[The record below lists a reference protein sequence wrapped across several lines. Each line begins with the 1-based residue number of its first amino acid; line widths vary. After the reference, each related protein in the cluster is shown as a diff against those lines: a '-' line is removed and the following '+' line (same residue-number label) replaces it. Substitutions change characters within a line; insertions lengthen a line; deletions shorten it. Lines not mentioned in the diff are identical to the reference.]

1 MKWGCQMLIG
11 IVLALS
17 GCERGLHQMY
27 DQAKFLPLTPTSLF
41 ADGNSSRPQVAGTV
55 PHSSGAAA
63 GSSSGRG
70 GEAQVPAATA
80 TAVVLAADGRDLLP
94 VDPGTADL
102 DRIPL
107 PITAA
112 LLATGRQ
119 RFNIYCAPCHSQLGD
134 GDGMVVRRGFPAP
147 PSFHTP
153 RLRQAPD
160 SHFYD
165 VMTHGYGAMYPY
177 ADRVTP
183 QERWAITAYIRALQ
197 LSQHVPVA
205 ELSGA
210 ERQRLS
216 ERQP

>member
-1 MKWGCQMLIG
+1 VSLRRKLLIG
-11 IVLALS
+11 ILLTLS

-27 DQAKFLPLTPTSLF
+27 DQPKFLPLTPTSLF

-55 PHSSGAAA
+55 PHSAGTAAA
-63 GSSSGRG
+63 SSSGRR
-70 GEAQVPAATA
+70 GEVPLPAPLAP
-80 TAVVLAADGRDLLP
+80 AVVLAGDGHDLLP
-94 VDPGTADL
+94 GYTTGEVA

-112 LLATGRQ
+112 LLASGQ
-119 RFNIYCAPCHSQLGD
+119 ERFNIYCAPCHSQLGD

-165 VMTHGYGAMYPY
+165 VMTRGYGAMYPY

-183 QERWAITAYIRALQ
+183 EERWAITAYIRALQ
-197 LSQHVPVA
+197 LSRHAPVA
-205 ELSGA
+205 ELTSSDRQNLA
-210 ERQRLS
+210 EPR
-216 ERQP
+216 P